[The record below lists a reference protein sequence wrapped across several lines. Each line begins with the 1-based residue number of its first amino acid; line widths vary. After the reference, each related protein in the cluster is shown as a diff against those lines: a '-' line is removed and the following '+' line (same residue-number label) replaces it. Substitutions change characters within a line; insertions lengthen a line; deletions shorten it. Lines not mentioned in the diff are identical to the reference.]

1 MTLQAVTPLAIAD
14 ARAHLRAELALL
26 DLLLERHVLRL
37 RAAQL
42 LDENDFR
49 GLYIAD
55 AQIDAL
61 LRSAS
66 RLIDDDSGASALT
79 AHIDALR
86 GTMRSTAAEDLPLP
100 ALQRKLG
107 LDRFE
112 VELLVLAAATELDLR
127 YQTLFAY
134 AQNDVTRKQPSVALA
149 LQLLC
154 DSEDERLDRRH
165 AFAPHTPLFRE
176 RLVQFVEDPQ
186 ERDTPLLA
194 QRLRVDMRVADAL
207 LGMDT
212 IDPRLAGFARRIR
225 PNPNLDDL
233 HLDASVH
240 ERIANLCHPSL
251 DARDDIVFVIE
262 GPEGSGRT
270 RVAEAMAAQLGY
282 ASVLVV
288 DPFVDAAPLV
298 RRESLLAGEPVIV
311 KCDGVQPALSLFD
324 RPLFLATNE
333 NWRTDAYAIPLPI
346 PAAPARTRL
355 WQDALGDESVDDFA
369 NVAHRFALTPAQIA
383 RAVAHARAIAASRA
397 PHERALTLDDLRT
410 GAQSQSSRSLR
421 KLAQRVELRYDWRDL
436 ILPPRP
442 IQQLRDVCRA
452 VAWQHVVHD
461 EWGLGRRASGR
472 GVAVLLTGAS
482 GTGKTMAASIVARE
496 LGLEM
501 YRIDLSAVVSK
512 YIGET
517 EKNLDRVFNE
527 AQTSNAVL
535 FFDEADALFGKRSE
549 VKDAHDRYANIEIAY
564 LLQRMESYDGVT
576 ILATNLGRNIDEAF
590 ARRMFETIELPFPDA
605 AHRERIWRAILGAGA
620 PVAEDVDVAFLAR
633 QFELSG
639 GNIRNV
645 VLAAAYAAAS
655 VHASVT
661 MQDVIVA
668 TARELHKIGRLP
680 SRSEFREHY
689 DLIREGTS

>member
-1 MTLQAVTPLAIAD
+1 VTLHAVTPLSVAD
-14 ARAHLRAELALL
+14 ARTHLRAELALL

-55 AQIDAL
+55 AQVDAL

-66 RLIDDDSGASALT
+66 RLPEDDPGAVALT
-79 AHIDALR
+79 THIE
-86 GTMRSTAAEDLPLP
+86 AARAANRAMAADDLPLF

-107 LDRFE
+107 LDRFD
-112 VELLVLAAATELDLR
+112 VELLVLAAATEIDLR

-154 DSEDERLDRRH
+154 DSDDERLDRRRAFSPH
-165 AFAPHTPLFRE
+165 APLLRE
-176 RLVQFVEDPQ
+176 RLLQFVEDPQ
-186 ERDTPLLA
+186 EREAPLLA
-194 QRLRVDMRVADAL
+194 QRLRVDMRVADFL

-212 IDPRLAGFARRIR
+212 LDPRLTASVRRIR
-225 PNPNLDDL
+225 PSANLRDL
-233 HLDASVH
+233 HLDASIH
-240 ERIANLCHPSL
+240 ERIANLVPQIGN
-251 DARDDIVFVIE
+251 ATTVIE
-262 GPEGSGRT
+262 GPEGSGRM
-270 RVAEAMAAQLGY
+270 RVAEAMVAQLGHS
-282 ASVLVV
+282 ALMV
-288 DPFVDAAPLV
+288 DPFIDALPFI
-298 RRESLLAGEPVIV
+298 RRESLLGGDAVIV
-311 KCDGVQPALSLFD
+311 KCIDGVQPALALFD
-324 RPLFLATNE
+324 RPLFFVTTE
-333 NWRTDAYAIPLPI
+333 NWRTDAYSISLTVPDV
-346 PAAPARTRL
+346 PARARL
-355 WQDALGDESVDDFA
+355 WRDALGTDDVDSA
-369 NVAHRFALTPAQIA
+369 PVAQRFALTAAQIGRAVEHA
-383 RAVAHARAIAASRA
+383 RAVAASRA
-397 PHERALTLDDLRT
+397 PDQRALRIGDLQE

-421 KLAQRVELRYDWRDL
+421 KLAANIELRYEWSDL

-442 IQQLRDVCRA
+442 IQQLSAVCRA
-452 VAWQHVVHD
+452 VAYRHIVHG
-461 EWGLGRRASGR
+461 EWGLARRAAGR
-472 GVAVLLTGAS
+472 GVAVLLTGPS
-482 GTGKTMAASIVARE
+482 GTGKTMAASIIARE

-549 VKDAHDRYANIEIAY
+549 VKDAHDRYANIETAY
-564 LLQRMESYDGVT
+564 LLQRMEGYDGIV

-590 ARRMFETIELPFPDA
+590 ARRMFETIEFPFPDA
-605 AHRERIWRAILGAGA
+605 AHRQRIWRAILGAGA
-620 PVAEDVDVAFLAR
+620 PVASDVDVEFLAR

-645 VLAAAYAAAS
+645 VLAAAYAAA
-655 VHASVT
+655 AANAPIT
-661 MQDVIVA
+661 MQDLIRA

-680 SRSEFREHY
+680 SRDEFREHY
-689 DLIREGTS
+689 DAIREGGS